1 MLRAIVSELDVDAQL
16 VKLQIRK
23 TSQKYQKI
31 NRTKEGAVTMP
42 PCAALSLVGLLL
54 LTVASSEPA
63 DPSLDD
69 LTNRN
74 ADFGARLYRAV
85 SSRTDDNVF
94 LSTFTLSAALLALL
108 GAANGPTRDQLLQGL
123 SLTGLD
129 PQTLPDLFQTLSAG
143 VQQGSAAM
151 TLKQGVAV
159 FPAQGV
165 QVSPSYLD
173 LLQTKFGGSLKS
185 LAYATPPEAADAI
198 NVWAQEVTGDEVQ
211 DLVPDP
217 DPQTQLLLATAA
229 AYNVRFSPSFN
240 ESLTQDERFY
250 VGKYHVVMVPMMFRS
265 DKYFLAYDRSLKAGV
280 LKLPMAGG
288 AAMLVVLPDEDVDVT
303 AVEEEVTGEKI
314 QAWIRQLKKTKL
326 EVQLPRFLLERS
338 YSLRDVLQTL
348 DITQVFQDDAD
359 ISNMGGAEGLKLTQV
374 RVEGLK
380 LTQVR
385 AQGLK
390 LTGESPGTQ
399 THTGESPRT
408 QTHTGES
415 PRTQTHTGESPGTQ
429 THTGESRGTKT
440 HTGESRGTQTHTGSS
455 QVSRVSG

>member
-1 MLRAIVSELDVDAQL
+1 MLRAVGSELDVDAQL
-16 VKLQIRK
+16 VKLQNRK
-23 TSQKYQKI
+23 TSQKYQKTKRI

-54 LTVASSEPA
+54 LTLASSEPA

-74 ADFGARLYRAV
+74 ADFGTRLYGAV
-85 SSRTDDNVF
+85 SRRTDDNVF

-123 SLTGLD
+123 TLTGLD

-151 TLKQGVAV
+151 TLKQGVAM
-159 FPAQGV
+159 FPAQGI

-173 LLQTKFGGSLKS
+173 LLQTKFGGSVKS

-240 ESLTQDERFY
+240 KSLTQDERFY

-288 AAMLVVLPDEDVDVT
+288 AAMLVVLPDEDVDIT
-303 AVEEEVTGEKI
+303 TVEEEVTGEKI

-326 EVQLPRFLLERS
+326 EVQLPRFLLEQS

-374 RVEGLK
+374 YHK
-380 LTQVR
+380 
-385 AQGLK
+385 
-390 LTGESPGTQ
+390 
-399 THTGESPRT
+399 
-408 QTHTGES
+408 
-415 PRTQTHTGESPGTQ
+415 
-429 THTGESRGTKT
+429 
-440 HTGESRGTQTHTGSS
+440 
-455 QVSRVSG
+455 SRVSVAENDDITAGGGASVFSSLPPRLTVNRPFLFIVYETASRALLAMGRVIDPSSK